1 MSDNP
6 ALGCGCLLGIF
17 VAIWALFRDTEA
29 KQKKREEREKEFLP
43 LIDEANEKRQE
54 LISFIQQN
62 FLVQPCFSCHE
73 FSMRLLDISPN
84 NRSIHYQCMHCGK
97 KMRAAAGTPEAA
109 QVADI
114 WRTYVDLTNQCNSP
128 AFAWLRSKYPLIP
141 LPLEFETVPAPMPY
155 EQTTRTPIP
164 EAIRAEVWRRN
175 QGRCVN
181 CGSKENLHF
190 DHIIPVSRGGGTSA
204 KNLQL
209 LCQSCNFTKGAKI

>member
-1 MSDNP
+1 MT
-6 ALGCGCLLGIF
+6 F
-17 VAIWALFRDTEA
+17 FR
-29 KQKKREEREKEFLP
+29 
-43 LIDEANEKRQE
+43 
-54 LISFIQQN
+54 QN

-73 FSMRLLDISPN
+73 FKMRLLDISPN

-128 AFAWLRSKYPLIP
+128 AFAWLRSKYPLTP

-164 EAIRAEVWRRN
+164 EVVRAEVWRRD

-190 DHIIPVSRGGGTSA
+190 DHIIPVSRGGSTSA

>member
-6 ALGCGCLLGIF
+6 LATVGCLLG
-17 VAIWALFRDTEA
+17 VAVALLAWAKNAPKRKEREEEA
-29 KQKKREEREKEFLP
+29 LRKQKEKFLP
-43 LIDEANEKRQE
+43 LVNVANEKYQE
-54 LISFIQQN
+54 LMTFFRQN

-73 FSMRLLDISPN
+73 FKMRLLDISPN
-84 NRSIHYQCMHCGK
+84 NRSIHYQCVHCGK
-97 KMRAAAGTPEAA
+97 KMRAPAGTPEAA
-109 QVADI
+109 QAADLLADT
-114 WRTYVDLTNQCNSP
+114 WRAYEPLSNQ
-128 AFAWLRSKYPLIP
+128 KIYPLM
-141 LPLEFETVPAPMPY
+141 PLEFETVPAPMPY

-164 EAIRAEVWRRN
+164 EAIRAEVWRRD

-181 CGSKENLHF
+181 CGSQENLHF